1 MLFGAKCAP
10 NPKTDSNED
19 SEEDNCLEKTRCW
32 LCDPWMSSQ
41 LQVFLLPASRP
52 TAWSGHMVQHHTGWD
67 ESCIVGLQKQSKSY
81 QSTLICLC
89 LCLSLTE
96 HPSLCDFE
104 PCDQIMQRAY
114 FKLDW
119 MTSHKQGLAAKY
131 SFTMAASCIWWRQKC
146 KLLGVTSFRNK
157 VHLHNVQTWTA
168 KKTVIREKATI
179 RNNTMKILIMFSID
193 LSIMLLIW
201 KYTKV
206 QITVVTINV

>member
-1 MLFGAKCAP
+1 MLFGAKRAP

-19 SEEDNCLEKTRCW
+19 SEEDNCLEKTHCW
-32 LCDPWMSSQ
+32 LCDGCMIWSHGTTLHRLGWKLHSRTSKTK
-41 LQVFLLPASRP
+41 QVIPVHLDLS
-52 TAWSGHMVQHHTGWD
+52 
-67 ESCIVGLQKQSKSY
+67 
-81 QSTLICLC
+81 LICP
-89 LCLSLTE
+89 TE

-119 MTSHKQGLAAKY
+119 MMSHKQGLAAKY

-201 KYTKV
+201 KHTKV
-206 QITVVTINV
+206 QITIVTINV